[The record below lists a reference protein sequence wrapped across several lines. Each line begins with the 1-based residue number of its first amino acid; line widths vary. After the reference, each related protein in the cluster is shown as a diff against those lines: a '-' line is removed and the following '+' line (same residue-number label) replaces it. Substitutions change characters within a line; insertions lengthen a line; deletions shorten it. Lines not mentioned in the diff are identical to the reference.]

1 MIGDEAFELWGTF
14 SVRDHVQP
22 WAFIAEVLI
31 YDRLV
36 IPVPPPGEPEEWAR
50 WTEERWDPD
59 RQQEL
64 LAMLGDLALPVE
76 WDAQRRAQWDRQ
88 FLVERERIADQV
100 AFEAAIPYHATGSV
114 LIQDVPRMARPVVAT
129 TLFTS
134 IPEIERALSIT
145 RLPAGTALPAG
156 TIGAVLGTEFLIPND
171 PRLGELELLAEAV
184 DVARNTDYREAR
196 ASLYRFQRKF
206 TRDGFT
212 DITSVKAAVDQMG
225 RLAGQLRA
233 TTDREHRWG
242 GARRVLEFANVAMPL
257 GVGLV
262 TQDPIATAEAAIG
275 VGAYTASHRLRD
287 PAQSGGTTPEAAL
300 VVDAGRRL
308 ADF

>member
-1 MIGDEAFELWGTF
+1 VVDDDAFELWGTF

-36 IPVPPPGEPEEWAR
+36 VPVPPEDEPEEWGR
-50 WTEERWDPD
+50 WDEERWDPA
-59 RQQEL
+59 RQREL
-64 LAMLGDLALPVE
+64 LEVLGDRAVAVE
-76 WDAQRRAQWDRQ
+76 WNAERRGQWDQQ
-88 FLVERERIADQV
+88 FLVERERLADQV
-100 AFEAAIPYHATGSV
+100 AFEAAIPYRATGAV

-145 RLPAGTALPAG
+145 RLPPGTALPGG
-156 TIGAVLGTEFLIPND
+156 TISAVLGTEFLIPAD
-171 PRLGELELLAEAV
+171 PRRGELELLAEAV
-184 DVARNTDYREAR
+184 EVARGVDYRAAR
-196 ASLYRFQRKF
+196 AALYRFQRMF
-206 TRDGFT
+206 TREDLT
-212 DITSVKAAVDQMG
+212 DLASVKEAVHEMG

-233 TTDREHRWG
+233 ATEREHHWG
-242 GARRVLEFANVAMPL
+242 GIRRVLEFANVAMPL

-262 TQDPIATAEAAIG
+262 SQDPVATVGAAIG
-275 VGAYTASHRLRD
+275 VGAFTTSHRLRD
-287 PAQSGGTTPEAAL
+287 PTQPQGTTPEAAL